1 MAFDESLA
9 ARTRAAL
16 APKKGVEEKTLF
28 GCDCLLLDG
37 NVLVG
42 AWYSVRCCQSA

>member
-9 ARTRAAL
+9 ARIRDAL

-28 GCDCLLLDG
+28 GC
-37 NVLVG
+37 VSPIQ
-42 AWYSVRCCQSA
+42 ASYSSRLQPRPVTKLR